1 MRRLPDLA
9 YRFIGRFSVTRFDR
23 VVHPLLY
30 RWSGGRGILGRIL
43 GCDTI
48 LLSTRG
54 RRSGRIRTV
63 ALFAFP
69 IETGW
74 AVVGSRGGSGRIPA
88 WYRNLEAEPAA
99 LVEVRDRAVPVV
111 ARSADGDEYERLF
124 ELAAVSYPGYRTY
137 RAAADHRIPIVALEH
152 ASATPGSGDAVP
164 AAEAADPG
172 SPEPGTG
179 PEPGAA

>member
-23 VVHPLLY
+23 VLHPILY
-30 RWSGGRGILGRIL
+30 RWSGGRGILGRVF
-43 GCDTI
+43 GCETI

-54 RRSGRIRTV
+54 RRSGRTRTV

-88 WYRNLEAEPAA
+88 WCRNLEAEPAA
-99 LVEVRDRAVPVV
+99 LVEVRDHAVPVV
-111 ARSADGDEYERLF
+111 ARAADGDEYERLF

-137 RAAADHRIPIVALEH
+137 RAAAGHRIPIVALEH
-152 ASATPGSGDAVP
+152 PRVAASADGAVP
-164 AAEAADPG
+164 PG
-172 SPEPGTG
+172 PGV
-179 PEPGAA
+179 A